1 MPKRVLMC
9 RPDFFDI
16 EYEINP
22 WMKKSNQVN
31 QELAEKQWLQIHD
44 IYNTLGIDVE
54 RIAPVDGL
62 PDMVFTANGGMVIDG
77 RVALPR
83 FLNPERQGET
93 TKFDDWFRANGFE
106 ETILPKNNFEGEGD
120 CLFAQDT
127 LFAGHGFR
135 SDIKSHPELADF
147 FGKEVVS
154 LHLVNPSFYHLDTCF
169 CPLNDEVVMYFPG
182 AFDQDSQAVISK
194 RFKTV
199 IEASPRDAAAFGLNA
214 VPIGKNVVLSNQA
227 TGLHQQLKEH
237 GLNPITTPITEF
249 HKSGGGVKCLTLELR
264 S

>member
-22 WMKKSNQVN
+22 WMKTTVRVDHD
-31 QELAEKQWLQIHD
+31 LAEQQWMGIHD
-44 IYNTLGIDVE
+44 IYNTLGVDVE
-54 RIAPVDGL
+54 RIPPAKEV
-62 PDMVFTANGGMVIDG
+62 PDLVFTANAGLVIDG
-77 RVALPR
+77 RVVLAR
-83 FLNPERQGET
+83 FYNVERRPETEFNRA
-93 TKFDDWFRANGFE
+93 WFEANGY
-106 ETILPKNNFEGEGD
+106 TDIMLPKNNFEGEGD

-127 LFAGHGFR
+127 MFAGHGFR
-135 SDIKSHPELADF
+135 SDIKSHPELQDF
-147 FGKEVVS
+147 FNKDLIS
-154 LHLVNPSFYHLDTCF
+154 LHLINPSFYHLDTCF
-169 CPLNDEVVMYFPG
+169 CPLNDETVMYFPG
-182 AFDQDSQAVISK
+182 AFDEDSQAIINK

-214 VPIGKNVVLSNQA
+214 VPIGKNIVLSNQA
-227 TGLHQQLKEH
+227 TGLHQQLKDH
-237 GLNPITTPITEF
+237 GFNPITTPITEF